1 LDKQFC
7 SGICGEKF
15 GLLHAVNK
23 VFRHQVQEAT
33 TEPSEPTTKETIQE
47 IFKCQRNG
55 YFRDY
60 NDCRKWYICATNES
74 GAMTQSPHFCE
85 KLFAFD
91 PEMGMCNKKELVKG
105 CEHDI

>member
-1 LDKQFC
+1 
-7 SGICGEKF
+7 
-15 GLLHAVNK
+15 VNE
-23 VFRHQVQEAT
+23 VFRPQVE
-33 TEPSEPTTKETIQE
+33 EPPIDTIHDV
-47 IFKCQRNG
+47 FKCQRNG

-85 KLFAFD
+85 KFFAFD
-91 PEMGMCNKKELVKG
+91 PEMGTCNKKELVKG